1 MVEVRGLSRN
11 AKYLGSHDVTLSRA
25 HYVFPKYNIMRIE
38 SYGIRLAETRLC
50 VCPSNFLENSTE
62 HDTGTR

>member
-38 SYGIRLAETRLC
+38 SCGIRLGGDLLVRL
-50 VCPSNFLENSTE
+50 PFKLPQKLY
-62 HDTGTR
+62 RA